1 MFKRQAK
8 SLIRLC
14 IWAGWSEALLVAQT
28 TLLEIWCLFA
38 LWQYIVNTFISCI
51 SNNCIVARWLVNVI
65 YLISCTCIRSL
76 QHRLLMTTTMK
87 LNVTKIDYYVKIA
100 HLKSKPTCKLIKRI
114 PGSLFYIKFTRLNFE
129 SAYWTA
135 RQALQFI
142 KRSGKP
148 CLVNL
153 ISKDTHL
160 ECFIYT
166 LFHYFITG
174 QKSKNCSTSDLV
186 SYIDRSSSYSL
197 MDCTQWL
204 V

>member
-1 MFKRQAK
+1 
-8 SLIRLC
+8 
-14 IWAGWSEALLVAQT
+14 
-28 TLLEIWCLFA
+28 
-38 LWQYIVNTFISCI
+38 
-51 SNNCIVARWLVNVI
+51 
-65 YLISCTCIRSL
+65 
-76 QHRLLMTTTMK
+76 MTTTMK
-87 LNVTKIDYYVKIA
+87 LNVTKIDFYVKIA

-114 PGSLFYIKFTRLNFE
+114 PGLLFNIKFTRLNFE

-166 LFHYFITG
+166 IFHYFITG
-174 QKSKNCSTSDLV
+174 QKSKNWSTSDLV
-186 SYIDRSSSYSL
+186 SYTDRSASCSL
-197 MDCTQWL
+197 IVCTQWL
-204 V
+204 VSMNVSTVVNNCYFYIYIFSGWSMVTMDKLWSMLSHVWSWYFSTDTYLCVLCPHCTKREELYRNSSWIEEL